1 MIVATTDLGGSLER
15 AWPAFALVAGLLL
28 LGIVAEREGLFRW
41 LGERLERLPGPPLL
55 LATASL
61 VTVAAVTA
69 VLNLDTAVV
78 FVTPVVVHAAR
89 RRGIDPAPVA
99 YGVLVMAN
107 AASLLL
113 PGANLTNL
121 IVQAGD
127 PIGGARWLVEIAPAG
142 LAAAA
147 VSLAILLLRDRR
159 AWRVDAAAGA
169 EQAAGPAIATHPP
182 RPLAVLIV
190 LAAGLAIV
198 VLPDPALPVLGL
210 GLLAALIAV
219 VRGELRVPDAV
230 RAVGPGVLIGLLA
243 VVTALGWLAREWT
256 WPGDLVADASPLASA
271 AIASLAAITVN
282 NLPAAALLT
291 AGDPAHPAALL
302 VGLNLGPNLLVT
314 GSLASYLWWR
324 TCRTAGVPVSLRGVL
339 TRAPLTAIPAILVAV
354 LLLPG

>member
-1 MIVATTDLGGSLER
+1 MLVATTDLGGSLSR

-28 LGIVAEREGLFRW
+28 LGVVAEREGLFRW

-55 LATASL
+55 LAAASL

-99 YGVLVMAN
+99 YGALVMAN

-147 VSLAILLLRDRR
+147 LSLAILLVRDRR
-159 AWRVDAAAGA
+159 AWRVDGATGTGAHAGTRAGA
-169 EQAAGPAIATHPP
+169 HAGSGTGADADAGHGTDRGSTHPP
-182 RPLAVLIV
+182 RPLAVLVV

-210 GLLAALIAV
+210 GLLATLAAV
-219 VRGELRVPDAV
+219 VRDEITVPDAV

-243 VVTALGWLAREWT
+243 VVTALGWLAREWA
-256 WPGDLVADASPLASA
+256 WPGISSPTPARWRARRSRASPRSR
-271 AIASLAAITVN
+271 ST
-282 NLPAAALLT
+282 
-291 AGDPAHPAALL
+291 
-302 VGLNLGPNLLVT
+302 
-314 GSLASYLWWR
+314 
-324 TCRTAGVPVSLRGVL
+324 TCRPR
-339 TRAPLTAIPAILVAV
+339 PC
-354 LLLPG
+354 